1 MHSVIGGCNVCAMK
15 VGSMAFVHY
24 SEVGGVCLLNVG
36 NVLAGGMEFVL
47 WWECLLSDEGQK
59 I

>member
-24 SEVGGVCLLNVG
+24 LEVGSVCLSKVENAS
-36 NVLAGGMEFVL
+36 AGGLEFVL
-47 WWECLLSDEGQK
+47 WWECLLLDEEL
-59 I
+59 IL